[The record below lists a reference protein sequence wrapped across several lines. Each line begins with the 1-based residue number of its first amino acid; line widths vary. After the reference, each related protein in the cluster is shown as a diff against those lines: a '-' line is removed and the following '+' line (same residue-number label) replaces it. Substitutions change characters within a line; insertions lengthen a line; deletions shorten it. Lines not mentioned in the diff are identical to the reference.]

1 MLRSK
6 LVLIPSIGA
15 SNRSRSKG
23 LRSRARDFR
32 SRSRSN
38 RLVIVPGFLVLPFQS
53 FQIFVIVLV
62 LVLRCRSSFSFS
74 FFVLRS
80 HLFIVLRSSFLSLAG
95 PSFAGLAGHWLGWLG
110 CLGLVGPSFLFLSSF
125 WASHRSVPP
134 IVLRAIVSFSIV
146 LRSPSFSF
154 FVLSS
159 FSFYLRS
166 SFFVLNIVLRSS
178 SSSFFVLSSFSFS
191 FSFLFPSS
199 SLLLLRREFFLV
211 QLRSDNLALGP
222 NHD

>member
-62 LVLRCRSSFSFS
+62 LVLVLRCLSSFSFSFS

-80 HLFIVLRSSFLSLAG
+80 YLFIVLRSSFLSLAG

-110 CLGLVGPSFLFLSSF
+110 WLGCLGLAGLAGPSFLFLSSF

-134 IVLRAIVSFSIV
+134 IVLRAIVSFSTV

-166 SFFVLNIVLRSS
+166 SFFVLRSYLRSS
-178 SSSFFVLSSFSFS
+178 F
-191 FSFLFPSS
+191 
-199 SLLLLRREFFLV
+199 
-211 QLRSDNLALGP
+211 
-222 NHD
+222 